1 MCDPTGGW
9 LIGSAVLGIAQAYT
23 GYQAAQEQTRIA
35 NANAQQ
41 QYEFQVL
48 QASSQRNYES
58 NRQQLQDDF
67 REQNEW
73 LARNAFES
81 QNAQLNL
88 RIQQEQLLASQQKK
102 EAAKK
107 ALQLKG
113 EVVAAGR
120 VGNTID
126 NLIADV
132 YRQQASFDFATGQN
146 LAFAS
151 RQAQEE
157 KRGLRS
163 QMAGR
168 IASAQPYLQRTIL
181 DPVKPIMRSSPSA
194 LPFVLQGL
202 GSVAQAGAAGAS
214 YDLQKAALKSKQP
227 STLDLV
233 SHYSKP

>member
-23 GYQAAQEQTRIA
+23 SYQAAQEQTRIA

-48 QASSQRNYES
+48 QASSQRNYEQ

-113 EVVAAGR
+113 EVVASGR

-151 RQAQEE
+151 RQVQEE

-163 QMAGR
+163 QMLGR

-181 DPVKPIMRSSPSA
+181 DPVKPIMRGSPSA
-194 LPFVLQGL
+194 LPFVFQGL
-202 GSVAQAGAAGAS
+202 GAIAQAGAAGAMHTNQ
-214 YDLQKAALKSKQP
+214 LNKIEATRPQVIMVA
-227 STLDLV
+227 
-233 SHYSKP
+233 